1 MNVFCTGALTDR
13 REAAARTSC
22 KSRAGSALWA
32 KNSSTARVVHETSAE
47 LSARDIS
54 DSNMATKVTG
64 NGIAAQQQQQSQPQP
79 ESTQSEMPV
88 PKPTTLET
96 APQNPPASQDP
107 VSKLEKTVAKAG
119 LSYARVVNPKAASA
133 PVEVNSKP
141 AAETASTKENNKEN
155 IARESS
161 GSRQSTDSNKKV
173 FKRPVNRKENH
184 RHPTIERRVNGNR
197 ALHSNSSSATVESK
211 ETNAALKKRAA
222 SHSRSNGN
230 VKNTT
235 EEVVKNG
242 DIGSDGEFQTV
253 APKNARRKEKRDR
266 KEFVEAPHP
275 RHRERQRPFPSNA
288 HSGDRVHKEKDH
300 AKEIS
305 KQEKEK
311 DVKEKV
317 KETKEKVKEHKE
329 KVQEKE
335 VAKEKEKEAEPR
347 AEEAES
353 VPVKYVAAPLPTVN
367 PWTKSKVAV
376 APSQVS
382 AVPIATPTPVPAPQ
396 TPAPIV
402 KPVEKPMIVEKEK
415 KVLQPQAP
423 KNKIV
428 ENGTSTTVQPNTVK
442 VPKEK
447 RKLAQNAQNAQNA
460 QKASDYAYVGDWPS
474 LGAQGEVKKP
484 TVNGSKQINA
494 TEQQQ
499 QPPQEQQQSQQAQQ
513 PQQQQ
518 QEQPQQQ
525 AQQQPQVKEGSVGP
539 SEKKAKPETF
549 ETNGELE
556 EVDDKKKK
564 AKKHNWVPFEI
575 DVPKTR
581 AKRDRSPKHHMIR
594 DRNNES
600 YRRIDENNRDYDNQS
615 QYNSN
620 NIRGGPRNN
629 RGGFRG
635 RGRGRGNPTRSTF
648 RPRPEFMNFAN
659 DYNQHNKYAVDPS
672 YLVPILGTLYFQEGP
687 QYVNNEYHT
696 IKELV
701 KNQVEYYLSED
712 NLVRDFFLRRKMDS
726 EGFLPVSLIFSFH
739 RVQALTTDM
748 QVLLDAMAESS
759 KLELVDNCK
768 VRTVFEPQKWPIPDS
783 NNLTPISD
791 ASANPS
797 TAEVVMDDVNP
808 NSIPLQN
815 AVVPGNVNF
824 HPAAPLSNIP
834 IAPLFPVLLNNE
846 ETIEVQV
853 TESETE
859 DVKTIDFGETLN
871 PEVPEFIPVTY
882 STNLTENI
890 NGITEQP
897 QPIEKIVNISAN
909 DENNTIDAINLVTQ
923 QNNEPLMN
931 GEAAQQENKWQEVK
945 KKMKQ
950 PSKEKTDN
958 KTEPPSIE
966 IEKEELDFQFDEDLE
981 MPASGRNNAFSEWSE
996 DEEDFELSDN
1006 DINKLLIVTQNTA
1019 STRVPKHDGYD
1030 RTGDWTSRVKISQE
1044 LFETINDGL
1053 YYYEED
1059 LWNQRDGATSSS
1071 GSYKTINVISKEE
1084 FDRLSSKSQQNKT
1097 NPAVP
1102 PPPPNT
1108 VQNRAPSQSS
1118 KVLNNADNSRRDLLA
1133 RRTVIR
1139 PKQIPR
1145 FFPVGK
1151 ESNLD
1156 PCIAR
1161 KRKTRH
1167 SKNPPVEH
1175 HVGWVM
1181 DVHEHRPRRLSTSST
1196 GTSPNDGHLSNSY
1209 GSQSLPPFEHPS
1221 HSLLKQNG
1229 FTQLEYHKFR
1239 IRCLKERKQLGAGG
1253 SQEMNTLFRF
1263 WSFFLRE
1270 NFHSKMYQEFKTLAF
1285 EDAANGYRYGVE
1297 CLFRFYS
1304 YGLEKRFRKELY
1316 EDFQEEAIKDYEIG
1330 QLYGLEKFWAFMKYY
1345 PKSAHLQVKPKLKE
1359 YLSNFKT
1366 IEDFRVEEP
1375 EINELRTKQNLPALQ
1390 RNRSISES
1398 GSAYVVVENGSSSV
1412 HHQSRP
1418 NVNFTQ
1424 YRKRTGSFSG
1434 KVPQSRSRHN
1444 SGSYR
1449 AQEFVNP
1456 AKN

>member
-1 MNVFCTGALTDR
+1 
-13 REAAARTSC
+13 
-22 KSRAGSALWA
+22 
-32 KNSSTARVVHETSAE
+32 
-47 LSARDIS
+47 
-54 DSNMATKVTG
+54 MATKVTG
-64 NGIAAQQQQQSQPQP
+64 NGIAAQQQPQP
-79 ESTQSEMPV
+79 ESPQSEMPV
-88 PKPTTLET
+88 SKPTTLET
-96 APQNPPASQDP
+96 ASQTPPASRDS

-133 PVEVNSKP
+133 PVEV

-161 GSRQSTDSNKKV
+161 GSRQTTDLNRKV

-184 RHPTIERRVNGNR
+184 RHPATERRVNGNR

-211 ETNAALKKRAA
+211 DTNAALKKRPA

-266 KEFVEAPHP
+266 KDFVEAPHP
-275 RHRERQRPFPSNA
+275 RHRERHRPFGSNT

-311 DVKEKV
+311 DIKEKV
-317 KETKEKVKEHKE
+317 KETKEKVKENKE

-335 VAKEKEKEAEPR
+335 VTKEKEKETEPR

-367 PWTKSKVAV
+367 PWTKSKVTV

-382 AVPIATPTPVPAPQ
+382 AVPVATPTPVPALQ
-396 TPAPIV
+396 TQAPTV

-428 ENGTSTTVQPNTVK
+428 DHHGLQFHSATRKKSRRVFVVRRSNAEARVMIRFLNQLDRLNIFPPRNTIVK
-442 VPKEK
+442 
-447 RKLAQNAQNAQNA
+447 
-460 QKASDYAYVGDWPS
+460 W
-474 LGAQGEVKKP
+474 VKKP
-484 TVNGSKQINA
+484 TVNGSKPINA

-499 QPPQEQQQSQQAQQ
+499 QHPQEQQQSQQAQQ

-525 AQQQPQVKEGSVGP
+525 AQQQPQQVKEGSVGP
-539 SEKKAKPETF
+539 SEKKAKPETL
-549 ETNGELE
+549 ETNGEVE

-575 DVPKTR
+575 DVPKIR
-581 AKRDRSPKHHMIR
+581 AKRDRSPKHHTTR

-659 DYNQHNKYAVDPS
+659 DYNQHNKYVVDPNN
-672 YLVPILGTLYFQEGP
+672 YLMPILGTLYFQEGP

-696 IKELV
+696 IKTLV
-701 KNQVEYYLSED
+701 RNQVEYYLSED

-759 KLELVDNCK
+759 NLELVDNCK
-768 VRTVFEPQKWPIPDS
+768 
-783 NNLTPISD
+783 
-791 ASANPS
+791 
-797 TAEVVMDDVNP
+797 
-808 NSIPLQN
+808 
-815 AVVPGNVNF
+815 
-824 HPAAPLSNIP
+824 
-834 IAPLFPVLLNNE
+834 
-846 ETIEVQV
+846 
-853 TESETE
+853 
-859 DVKTIDFGETLN
+859 
-871 PEVPEFIPVTY
+871 
-882 STNLTENI
+882 
-890 NGITEQP
+890 
-897 QPIEKIVNISAN
+897 
-909 DENNTIDAINLVTQ
+909 
-923 QNNEPLMN
+923 
-931 GEAAQQENKWQEVK
+931 VK

-950 PSKEKTDN
+950 PSKEKTEN
-958 KTEPPSIE
+958 KNEPSSNE

-1019 STRVPKHDGYD
+1019 STRAPKHDGYD

-1097 NPAVP
+1097 NSAAP

-1133 RRTVIR
+1133 QRTVIR
-1139 PKQIPR
+1139 SKEIPR
-1145 FFPVGK
+1145 FFPVHK
-1151 ESNLD
+1151 EPEFD
-1156 PCIAR
+1156 PRTPR

-1181 DVHEHRPRRLSTSST
+1181 DVHEHRPRRYSNSSST
-1196 GTSPNDGHLSNSY
+1196 GTSPNDGHLSSSY
-1209 GSQSLPPFEHPS
+1209 GSQTLPPFEHPS

-1239 IRCLKERKQLGAGG
+1239 SRCLKGKYLYLSLIEIFKNYFKMMKNFYFCLLFPAERKMLIKTFLRKIITLELLIWKITQFNKKFYVFSDRKQLGAGG

-1316 EDFQEEAIKDYEIG
+1316 EDFQQEAIKDYEIG

-1366 IEDFRVEEP
+1366 IEDFRVEEVSK
-1375 EINELRTKQNLPALQ
+1375 LRVLYIF
-1390 RNRSISES
+1390 S
-1398 GSAYVVVENGSSSV
+1398 
-1412 HHQSRP
+1412 
-1418 NVNFTQ
+1418 NVL
-1424 YRKRTGSFSG
+1424 
-1434 KVPQSRSRHN
+1434 
-1444 SGSYR
+1444 
-1449 AQEFVNP
+1449 E
-1456 AKN
+1456 